1 MKKFCL
7 VILLILLPAML
18 AACERNN
25 NSTPLYEITTYADT
39 LLTEVILP
47 EAFYALPSI
56 PTAPASEAEP
66 TPCPEPDLPIFGFPS
81 LFITTPEHPFVQHRN
96 HWQRDSTLTM
106 TGNTELSFYDVPV
119 RIRGRGNTTWR
130 HGADKRPLRI
140 RFDTPQPMFGSEH
153 AHRDWVLLA
162 NHFDRSLL
170 RNMGA
175 LYFAGLMTNM
185 AWTPASSHF
194 VHLYINGEYY
204 GVYQLTDERHVEP
217 GRVELTA
224 DPDPAVSEYFLEL
237 NGHVIGWRANEFTE
251 GVDYFIL
258 NSRAYEL
265 RWPSGDARTD
275 AHFEYAQNYILRV
288 SNAIRAHNWQQITGL
303 IDIPSFVD
311 FYIVQEFFKNTDISR
326 FGVFMKIKGQDDNR
340 RLHLGPVWDFDQS
353 SGNNN
358 RVESPRGRMIANH
371 NYWFNYLMQI
381 PTFKQAVASR
391 WDEVKL
397 TYIPQ
402 TIDRIYQMATTYE
415 QEFNRNFER
424 HPYIMGDI
432 FDWNWVPSYATAEI
446 DTFMGQVEFLIDFL
460 TLRKYWMDDFLHNR
474 LTEDE
479 LECDEVL
486 FEKLFSYY

>member
-1 MKKFCL
+1 MIKFCFL
-7 VILLILLPAML
+7 VLLLTVL
-18 AACERNN
+18 AACERNQDN
-25 NSTPLYEITTYADT
+25 TLPAEIMT
-39 LLTEVILP
+39 P
-47 EAFYALPSI
+47 EAFCELP
-56 PTAPASEAEP
+56 PLPAAATEDES
-66 TPCPEPDLPIFGFPS
+66 TVYPEYNYPAFDFPS
-81 LFITTPEHPFVQHRN
+81 LFISTPEHPFRQPRN

-106 TGNTELSFYDVPV
+106 TGTCPELSFYNVPV

-130 HGADKRPLRI
+130 HGPDKRPLRI
-140 RFDTPQPMFGSEH
+140 RFETPQPMFGSEH
-153 AHRDWVLLA
+153 AHRDWILLA

-175 LYFAGLMTNM
+175 LYFGGLLTNM
-185 AWTPASSHF
+185 AWTPSSSYF
-194 VHLYINGEYY
+194 VHLYINGKYY

-237 NGHVIGWRANEFTE
+237 NGHVIGWRSNEFTE
-251 GVDYFIL
+251 DVDYFII

-275 AHFEYAQNYILRV
+275 AHFEYVQSYIQRV
-288 SNAIRAHNWQQITGL
+288 SDAIRAQNWQQITNL

-326 FGVFMKIKGQDDNR
+326 FGVFMQIKGQDENR

-358 RVESPRGRMIANH
+358 RVENPRGRLAANH
-371 NYWFNYLMQI
+371 NYWFNYLMQT
-381 PTFKQAVASR
+381 PAFKQAAADR
-391 WDEVKL
+391 WDEIKL

-402 TIDRIYQMATTYE
+402 TIDHIYRMAITYE
-415 QEFNRNFER
+415 QDFNRNFER

-432 FDWNWVPSYATAEI
+432 FEWNWVPSYATAGI

-460 TLRKYWMDDFLHNR
+460 TLRKQWMDDFLHDR
-474 LTEDE
+474 LPEDE
-479 LECDEVL
+479 EIEEDEVL
-486 FEKLFSYY
+486 FDKPLSYILV